1 MKKTLI
7 GLVAS
12 AKSPKTLKVE
22 VQTRVRHRKYG
33 KFLNAVQTCTAHDE
47 FGESRV
53 GDVVEIIES
62 RPLSRTKR
70 WQLIRVISRSGN

>member
-12 AKSPKTLKVE
+12 AKSAKTLKVQ
-22 VQTRVRHRKYG
+22 VQTRVKHRKYG

-47 FGESRV
+47 LSQSKV
-53 GDVVEIIES
+53 GDLVEIIES

-70 WQLIRVISRSGN
+70 WQLVRVISKSED